1 MAMDEIGWI
10 TYQLSVEGQG
20 YAEVLYISGVGD
32 WEWSD
37 VVVVQGPD
45 RTSYWV
51 GTDCGCSCHSPFEY
65 TESLD
70 DLTGPLTLEQAK
82 ESVEISVRDDWII
95 CDNNGLESDE
105 DVHRYVEE
113 EFQFGFERLEAR
125 RASLSESASGS
136 QKDAGMADSS
146 GGKA

>member
-1 MAMDEIGWI
+1 M
-10 TYQLSVEGQG
+10 
-20 YAEVLYISGVGD
+20 
-32 WEWSD
+32 
-37 VVVVQGPD
+37 
-45 RTSYWV
+45 
-51 GTDCGCSCHSPFEY
+51 GTDCGCSCQSPFEY

-82 ESVEISVRDDWII
+82 ESVEISVRDDRII

-125 RASLSESASGS
+125 RAGLSESTSGS
-136 QKDAGMADSS
+136 QKDAGVADSS
-146 GGKA
+146 GDKA